1 MIDILESNNV
11 LYALVILCTV
21 ASLSI
26 GYMLGYQS
34 PELACVEYIVEAE
47 EQRAAALDLNRD
59 LTECQAKR
67 AGGNVLD
74 CTRVCDERVKKALAD
89 YKEVVCSD

>member
-11 LYALVILCTV
+11 VYALVIGCTV
-21 ASLSI
+21 AALSI

-34 PELACVEYIVEAE
+34 PAVACVEYIIEAD
-47 EQRAAALDLNRD
+47 EQRANALDLNEQ
-59 LTECQAKR
+59 LTECRAKR

-74 CTRVCDERVKKALAD
+74 CNRVCDERVKKALAN